1 MGLPQSVPKALEG
14 GWRCLGAAPS
24 MGVPQTTQRA
34 PVCGSQPHPTPGNP
48 RGGGHSSGGVPAIR
62 GCHRAVPGG
71 LVGGSLLRVTRPLPW
86 AAKRLRGG
94 GRGGIPP
101 PGLARGG
108 LIKVGTGGPRG
119 GERGRGGQRG
129 QAMRELRSSSF
140 WRAVLAEFL
149 GSFLYALLG
158 LGASLRWAPGP
169 PSVVGSA
176 LAFGLAQATLVQAL
190 GHVSGGHVNPAITLA
205 FMLASQLS
213 VARTVGYLLAQVL
226 GALAGAGVL
235 YGVTPGPVRG
245 TLGLNA
251 LHPGVGP
258 GQGTVVEVL
267 LTAQFVLCVFASFD
281 DRHDGRPGM
290 AAVPVGFSL
299 ALGHLFGIHYTG
311 AGMNPARSF
320 APAVITRDFTNH
332 WVYWAGPLLGAAL
345 GAVLYEFAL
354 CPRPRSLAE
363 RLAALKG
370 EPPAVTPPPE
380 PPAEPLEL
388 KTQGL

>member
-1 MGLPQSVPKALEG
+1 
-14 GWRCLGAAPS
+14 
-24 MGVPQTTQRA
+24 
-34 PVCGSQPHPTPGNP
+34 
-48 RGGGHSSGGVPAIR
+48 
-62 GCHRAVPGG
+62 
-71 LVGGSLLRVTRPLPW
+71 
-86 AAKRLRGG
+86 
-94 GRGGIPP
+94 
-101 PGLARGG
+101 
-108 LIKVGTGGPRG
+108 
-119 GERGRGGQRG
+119 
-129 QAMRELRSSSF
+129 MRELRSSAF

-149 GSFLYALLG
+149 GSLLYALLG

-169 PSVVGSA
+169 PSVVGAA
-176 LAFGLAQATLVQAL
+176 LAFGLAQTTLVQAL

-205 FMLASQLS
+205 FLMASQLS
-213 VARTVGYLLAQVL
+213 LPRALGYLLAQVL
-226 GALAGAGVL
+226 GMLAGAGVL

-245 TLGLNA
+245 TLGLTA

-258 GQGTVVEVL
+258 GQGTVVELL
-267 LTAQFVLCVFASFD
+267 LTAQFILCVFASFD
-281 DRHDGRPGM
+281 DRHDGRPAM

-311 AGMNPARSF
+311 ASMNPARSF
-320 APAVITRDFTNH
+320 APAVITRNFANH

-370 EPPAVTPPPE
+370 EPPAPTAVTAAAAAAAAEPPPE

>member
-1 MGLPQSVPKALEG
+1 MEGGAALGGGPHYPGGAGLP
-14 GWRCLGAAPS
+14 W
-24 MGVPQTTQRA
+24 
-34 PVCGSQPHPTPGNP
+34 GSP
-48 RGGGHSSGGVPAIR
+48 RGGVPSLHITQPPP
-62 GCHRAVPGG
+62 RAAKWLTG
-71 LVGGSLLRVTRPLPW
+71 GGS
-86 AAKRLRGG
+86 
-94 GRGGIPP
+94 GGIPP
-101 PGLARGG
+101 PGPARGG

-149 GSFLYALLG
+149 GSLLYALLG

-169 PSVVGSA
+169 PSVLGAA

-205 FMLASQLS
+205 FLLASQLS
-213 VARTVGYLLAQVL
+213 LPRALGYLLAQVL

-235 YGVTPGPVRG
+235 YGVTPAPVRG
-245 TLGLNA
+245 TLGLSA

-258 GQGTVVEVL
+258 GQGTVVELL

-281 DRHDGRPGM
+281 DRHDGRPGS
-290 AAVPVGFSL
+290 AALPVGFSL

-311 AGMNPARSF
+311 ASMNPARSF
-320 APAVITRDFTNH
+320 APAVITRNFANH

-370 EPPAVTPPPE
+370 EPPAAEAPPE